1 MARRKGSYTQNIVG
15 SGVAYKYAKKS
26 LDKNKYGQREFI
38 GPRIKWTVAL
48 NAINFDEQRFRRYA
62 FKYFSVKNPPQLENK
77 RDDVSRRGHTYKEV
91 QDALRDSALSME
103 DWLFEQGLNN
113 QIDSLYYYLEKQRQE
128 AIRKEEE
135 IYEKFVW
142 PRLTEMGIKN
152 IGYKDFVENTPVGE
166 KPYFS
171 LANSPLNFNDMT
183 TIELWTR
190 AAMNQLIPFTDKTYR
205 NLSENKKN
213 ELAFYS
219 FIKSK
224 ELYNALK
231 MDERLSFFSR
241 HYALEKDYAEEIE
254 DKVNLESLEILDR
267 ALREHFEDEIKN
279 DNLLGQLIDK
289 AVFDTYTTVVGV
301 KGGKTIRKIKEN
313 KINTSAE
320 QASKTIRNKL
330 GRYLAEMAKK
340 NKEIDEK
347 FTKVELSNEKDQVFF
362 LVYAD
367 GFKPK
372 TVLYQEKINYFVN
385 RLHMTE
391 AEFKELM
398 QNPTK
403 ENAKLALEFIQHM
416 FSVILEKIQN
426 VNTTNNS
433 LNLLGLGKLNLPENE
448 KAFKN
453 RAITYGKNLFS
464 ENKTLQIIKSKKM
477 ISAMWKSFDAS
488 NNNTFISGLL
498 GEIGA
503 LNVGNIFE
511 NSDIKGLITGA
522 TYGSKNSFGQNV
534 NDLQFRGKDSKY
546 NIGVNVKHY
555 VDSSGNTMILY
566 PEGSIS
572 SSNDIISKYLEPEE
586 KEILRFISA
595 NSGLFKLSTLEK
607 EGYLIAYN
615 HVPEF
620 YRLQDRTRGSLTNVF
635 FELNNVIY
643 PLSYIYDNA
652 LAQLEELAENI
663 KHARNKISALRGGKL
678 FDVEVKNYKENL
690 YQYHDVHEAF
700 EQWEDDDFRL
710 STRKFPSGETTINI
724 KTKGLKINLMSLKL
738 FN

>member
-1 MARRKGSYTQNIVG
+1 MARRKGSRTQNIVG
-15 SGVAYKYAKKS
+15 SGVAYKYAKES
-26 LDKNKYGQREFI
+26 LDKNKYGQREFT
-38 GPRIKWTVAL
+38 GPRVKWTVAL
-48 NAINFDEQRFRRYA
+48 NAINFEEQRFRRYA
-62 FKYFSVKNPPQLENK
+62 FKYFSVKNPPQLEDK
-77 RDDVSRRGHTYKEV
+77 EDDVSRRGHSYKEV

-113 QIDSLYYYLEKQRQE
+113 QIDSLYYYLENQRQE

-135 IYEKFVW
+135 IYEKFVQ
-142 PRLTEMGIKN
+142 PRLTEMGIQN
-152 IGYKDFVENTPVGE
+152 IGYKNFVENTPVGE

-171 LANSPLNFNDMT
+171 LANSPLNFSNMT

-224 ELYNALK
+224 ELYEALK

-241 HYALEKDYAEEIE
+241 HYALGKDYAEEIE

-320 QASKTIRNKL
+320 QASRTIRNKL
-330 GRYLAEMAKK
+330 GKYLAEMVKK

-372 TVLYQEKINYFVN
+372 TVLYQEKINYFIN
-385 RLHMTE
+385 SMHMTE

-416 FSVILEKIQN
+416 FSVILEKIQD

-448 KAFKN
+448 KAFKS

-503 LNVGNIFE
+503 LNVGHIFE

-522 TYGSKNSFGQNV
+522 TYGNKNSFGQSV

-555 VDSSGNTMILY
+555 VDSSGNTMTLY

-595 NSGLFKLSTLEK
+595 NSGLFKKGTLEK

>member
-1 MARRKGSYTQNIVG
+1 MARRKGAWAQPITKT
-15 SGVAYKYAKKS
+15 GVS
-26 LDKNKYGQREFI
+26 
-38 GPRIKWTVAL
+38 KWTVAL
-48 NAINFDEQRFRRYA
+48 NAINFQSQRFRRRA
-62 FKYFSVKNPPQLENK
+62 FKYFSVKNPPQLEHK
-77 RDDVSRRGHTYKEV
+77 EDDVSRIGHSYEEV
-91 QDALRDSALSME
+91 QKALHNSALSME

-128 AIRKEEE
+128 AIRKEEG
-135 IYEKFVW
+135 IYEKFVQ
-142 PRLTEMGIKN
+142 PRLTEMGIQN
-152 IGYKDFVENTPVGE
+152 IGYKNFVESTPVGE

-171 LANSPLNFNDMT
+171 LANSPLTFNDMT

-190 AAMNQLIPFTDKTYR
+190 AAMNQLIPFTNKTYK

-241 HYALEKDYAEEIE
+241 HYALGKDYAEKIE
-254 DKVNLESLEILDR
+254 DRINLESLEILDR
-267 ALREHFEDEIKN
+267 ALREYFEDEIKK

-289 AVFDTYTTVVGV
+289 AVFDTYTTVVGA

-313 KINTSAE
+313 KINISAE

-330 GRYLAEMAKK
+330 GKYLAEMAKK

-391 AEFKELM
+391 TEFKELM
-398 QNPTK
+398 RNPTE

-416 FSVILEKIQN
+416 FNVILEKIQN
-426 VNTTNNS
+426 VNMTNNS
-433 LNLLGLGKLNLPENE
+433 LNLLGLGKFNLPEDE
-448 KAFKN
+448 KTFKN

-464 ENKTLQIIKSKKM
+464 ESKTLQIIKSKKM

-503 LNVGNIFE
+503 LNIGNIFE
-511 NSDIKGLITGA
+511 NSNIKGLITGA
-522 TYGSKNSFGQNV
+522 TYGSTNSFGQNV
-534 NDLQFRGKDSKY
+534 NDLQFRGKDSKQS
-546 NIGVNVKHY
+546 IGVNVKHY

-595 NSGLFKLSTLEK
+595 NSGLFQPETLEK

-652 LAQLEELAENI
+652 LAQLEELAEDI
-663 KHARNKISALRGGKL
+663 KYARDKIATLREGKL
-678 FDVEVKNYKENL
+678 FDVEVKNKQDNL